1 MPEVFTLGEALGVVS
16 ATRLRRDA
24 TARLDVGGPEFTTA
38 IGLAR
43 LGHSVMWVGRV
54 GRDELG
60 ARILSTLHSEGLDV
74 SPIRVETEVPTGL
87 ALTQSAGNG
96 RDHTLHYRRGSAGS
110 RLSPADVPA
119 EVVRS
124 ARVVHVTG
132 ITLGIS
138 GSAWSAVHHTVK
150 LARQARVMVSM
161 DVGYRPVLWPTRED
175 AAEALTEL
183 ARGVDVLFANQEE
196 LQLIGPALGTVPEVV
211 VTRGA
216 KGASATVNGIRFDTP
231 APPVVAVDPGGAG
244 GAFIAG
250 YLSALLEDLHPADR
264 LKRGSLL
271 AGLTVASPS
280 RWQALPT
287 RDALPALLGA

>member
-60 ARILSTLHSEGLDV
+60 ARVLSTLHSEGLDV
-74 SPIRVETEVPTGL
+74 SPIKVETDAPTGL
-87 ALTQSAGNG
+87 ALAQRTGDE
-96 RDHTLHYRRGSAGS
+96 RDHTVHYRRGSAGS

-119 EVVRS
+119 EAVRS
-124 ARVVHVTG
+124 ARLVHVTG
-132 ITLGIS
+132 VTLGIS
-138 GSAWSAVHHTVK
+138 GSAWSAVHHAVA
-150 LARQARVMVSM
+150 LAREAGVTVSM
-161 DVGYRPVLWPTRED
+161 DVGYRPALWPSRED

-183 ARGVDVLFANQEE
+183 ARKADVLFANQEE
-196 LQLIGPALGTVPEVV
+196 LGLIGAALGTVPEVV

-231 APPVVAVDPGGAG
+231 AAPVVAVDPGGAG
-244 GAFIAG
+244 GSFVAG

-264 LKRGSLL
+264 LKRGSFL
-271 AGLTVASPS
+271 AGRTVASPS

-287 RDALPALLGA
+287 RDELPARR